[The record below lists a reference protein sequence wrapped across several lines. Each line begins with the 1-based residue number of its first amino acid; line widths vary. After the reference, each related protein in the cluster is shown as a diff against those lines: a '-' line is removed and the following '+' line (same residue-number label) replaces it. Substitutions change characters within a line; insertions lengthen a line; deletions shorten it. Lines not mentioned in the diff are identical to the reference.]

1 MSARHANGRD
11 SNCCDSNCCASD
23 RGHLNCGKSVGCS
36 LAGIRPAFCQSSI
49 DLTTDVE
56 MLSGNFHPA
65 NTQCH
70 LAERDIAA
78 LQFAARCQRA
88 RHDIIETLPVADRAL
103 DCAHVSAGDRRFNRK
118 GDVGRSFASSA
129 VVIVCA
135 AVTMLTAAASL
146 AAQAASAHTSPA
158 ADILSRATSSLAGL
172 EPELLV

>member
-11 SNCCDSNCCASD
+11 SNCCASG

-49 DLTTDVE
+49 DLTSDVE

-65 NTQCH
+65 STQCH

-78 LQFAARCQRA
+78 LRFAARCQRA

-129 VVIVCA
+129 VVILSA
-135 AVTMLTAAASL
+135 AVTTLTAVASFAVKTASPAAD
-146 AAQAASAHTSPA
+146 TSPA
-158 ADILSRATSSLAGL
+158 ADISSRATSSLAGL